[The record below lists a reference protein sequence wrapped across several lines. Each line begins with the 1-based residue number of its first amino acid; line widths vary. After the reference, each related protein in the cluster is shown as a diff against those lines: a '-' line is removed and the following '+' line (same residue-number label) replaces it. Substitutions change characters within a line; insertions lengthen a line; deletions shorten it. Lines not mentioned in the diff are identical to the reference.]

1 MTVDGR
7 GPAAG
12 ASTSASSGVGTQSF
26 LTQPRVTLYN
36 HNARKSR
43 FVSPYSLPT
52 PNMASNE
59 RLPALVV
66 QRVWRGVCARRRFTE
81 LLFVTLQEQ
90 LREELISELP
100 APLDEGAPAAA
111 PVAPSRRRAQTP
123 SLEEAQEE
131 ASISQFFHPN
141 GRVPHDPQF
150 DFDPPPPPLLR
161 TPGSCES
168 MVQPADPTERYPSTA
183 QSPQRSA
190 RASTNGGGHSRAGSG
205 GAVPSARLRGDS
217 GNTSE
222 SARTD
227 AEDAEDL
234 QFSDELASTMSTEA
248 LRDLASLLGRLSA
261 TRTKVLTSLVEKR
274 DELRHERSQ
283 RETLVEQLLM
293 QVDRSRSLRK
303 VKAPGSR
310 R

>member
-1 MTVDGR
+1 MLGHGDVISALSPHASLAHTR
-7 GPAAG
+7 MATAA
-12 ASTSASSGVGTQSF
+12 AETLPPPPS
-26 LTQPRVTLYN
+26 PVT
-36 HNARKSR
+36 A
-43 FVSPYSLPT
+43 
-52 PNMASNE
+52 
-59 RLPALVV
+59 V

-90 LREELISELP
+90 LREELVSELP
-100 APLDEGAPAAA
+100 APPTEAAPAAA
-111 PVAPSRRRAQTP
+111 PVAPSRRIAQTP

-131 ASISQFFHPN
+131 ASIIHFFHAN
-141 GRVPHDPQF
+141 GGAPHDPQF
-150 DFDPPPPPLLR
+150 GFDPPSPPLIR
-161 TPGSCES
+161 TSGSS
-168 MVQPADPTERYPSTA
+168 DSTVHPSYPTEPCASTTGP
-183 QSPQRSA
+183 QSPQRD
-190 RASTNGGGHSRAGSG
+190 H
-205 GAVPSARLRGDS
+205 GDG

-227 AEDAEDL
+227 AEHAE
-234 QFSDELASTMSTEA
+234 FSDELAATMSTEA
-248 LRDLASLLGRLSA
+248 LRDLASVLGRLSA

-283 RETLVEQLLM
+283 RQALVEQLVM